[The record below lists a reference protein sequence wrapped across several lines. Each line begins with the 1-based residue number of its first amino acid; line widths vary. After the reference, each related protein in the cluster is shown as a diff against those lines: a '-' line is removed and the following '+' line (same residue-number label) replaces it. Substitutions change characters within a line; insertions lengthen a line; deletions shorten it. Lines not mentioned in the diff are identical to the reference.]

1 MVIVKTI
8 IIVAAGSVWLLASG
22 IARKANGV
30 EKIVLA
36 VSLGLACAMLAGA
49 LSIVA
54 GLAFDIVGNCI
65 LFPLAIAQVGTWL
78 FGKPKLIHLKTKVN
92 ELSRYWLPGAL
103 FSFHL
108 VLWAI
113 YLINYPYFPNSLPID
128 VVWHSD
134 VTSSVLR
141 RDIAGPMAEAGF
153 PTGSHILFAFVS
165 AYLGIDVLSSVR
177 VTSAAVEAM
186 SVLVAYC
193 LFQRFLPTRQSAGYA
208 TVAFSLVI
216 PAGLVYYARVG
227 AYPNIIGDFLA
238 LASLLLALIISEKLT
253 LRSVLTAA
261 LVQSTALMSH
271 ISVAVLAA
279 LVICFSVAV
288 FRRFRSQFRV
298 YLISNVGFFAFPMV
312 ALATAPSLLFRE
324 FAYVL
329 TYYLELNNNLGLILR
344 QWLHNYLFLAGSLN
358 FILLM
363 AAFGWVVMKREKRIW
378 SMFLATWF
386 GLLFLLV
393 FVSTNDWRLVL
404 LSLVPGAGLLGL
416 LLSRVQEALEKV
428 TVRRILTARLRQICV
443 NLMMLAIVIVLTAGG
458 PAVFAMNEALASGQA
473 SRQAHIY
480 ESMVWLQANSPPDSV
495 VISVHLQK
503 EYRYLPVVAK
513 RSYRGDYELN
523 SDGILKLRGNFQFDY
538 VTVSTDFTGFETFYD
553 VFRAAYRNQAVA
565 IFEVPA
571 VC

>member
-1 MVIVKTI
+1 MVIAKI
-8 IIVAAGSVWLLASG
+8 IIVVAAGSVWLFVSG
-22 IARKANGV
+22 IACKANAV
-30 EKIVLA
+30 EKVVLA
-36 VSLGLACAMLAGA
+36 VSLGLACAMLAGV

-54 GLAFDIVGNCI
+54 GLAFDIVGNGI
-65 LFPLAIAQVGTWL
+65 LFAVAVALVVAWL
-78 FGKPKLIHLKTKVN
+78 FRKPKLVHPKLKVN
-92 ELSRYWLPGAL
+92 ELWRYWLPAAL

-108 VLWAI
+108 ALWAI
-113 YLINYPYFPNSLPID
+113 YLIKYPYFPNSLPMD

-134 VTSSVLR
+134 ITSFVLR
-141 RDIAGPMAEAGF
+141 RAVAGPLAEACF

-165 AYLGIDVLSSVR
+165 TYLGIDVLPSLR
-177 VTSAAVEAM
+177 ITSAAVETL
-186 SVLVAYC
+186 SVLVAFC
-193 LFQRFLPTRQSAGYA
+193 LFQRLLPTRQAAAYA

-227 AYPNIIGDFLA
+227 AYPNIIGDFFA
-238 LASLLLALIISEKLT
+238 LVSLLLALIVSEKLT

-288 FRRFRSQFRV
+288 LRQFRSQFRI

-312 ALATAPSLLFRE
+312 ALAAAPTLLARE
-324 FAYVL
+324 FAYVS

-363 AAFGWVVMKREKRIW
+363 AAFGWIAIKSEKRIW
-378 SMFLATWF
+378 SLFLVAWF

-416 LLSRVQEALEKV
+416 LLSRLQQTLEKV
-428 TVRRILTARLRQICV
+428 TVEKIPAAKLRQICV
-443 NLMMLAIVIVLTAGG
+443 NFVMLAMVIVLTIGG
-458 PAVFAMNEALASGQA
+458 PTVFAMSEALAN
-473 SRQAHIY
+473 RQALSQSHIY
-480 ESMVWLQANSPPDSV
+480 ESMVWLQANSSRDCV

-503 EYRYLPVVAK
+503 EYRYLPIVAN
-513 RSYRGDYELN
+513 RSYRGDYELD
-523 SDGILKLRGNFQFDY
+523 SQGILKLRGNFQFDY
-538 VTVSTDFTGFETFYD
+538 VTVSTDFSGFETFYD
-553 VFRAAYRNQAVA
+553 AFRAVYRNPAVA
-565 IFEVPA
+565 IFEVQT